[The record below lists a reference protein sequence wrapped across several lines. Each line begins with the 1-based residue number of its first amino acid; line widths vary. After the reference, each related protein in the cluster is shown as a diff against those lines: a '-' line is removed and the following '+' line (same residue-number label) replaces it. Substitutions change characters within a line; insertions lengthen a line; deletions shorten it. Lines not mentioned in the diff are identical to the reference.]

1 MIIILLLCLDSIHNL
16 AIMTAFKLEAGSE
29 DHEDSP
35 QHHVRSLVEEVII
48 QLSGVQQH
56 LPTQISIVAMSE
68 IQDLHLFSAVLAGP
82 APPVPDSNREADHE
96 DESIHAEHKHR
107 VLLLNNPGRK
117 ANAKLHCL
125 RPIRVAIVLPIV
137 PGENVQPVLSI
148 LMFAPSCLIC
158 QCVIGFFQLHEEF
171 VIASRFVRVVD
182 QRQLLV
188 LRLDLLLIRRDTHL
202 VHV

>member
-1 MIIILLLCLDSIHNL
+1 MYL

-137 PGENVQPVLSI
+137 P
-148 LMFAPSCLIC
+148 SCLIC
-158 QCVIGFFQLHEEF
+158 QCVIGFFQFHEEF

-202 VHV
+202 VHICHNHIGFFWKFTSKIS